1 MGQIIITTI
10 VVSVLCALFA
20 LLLSF
25 ADKYIADY
33 GEVKLTINNDKE
45 FTVDRKSVV

>member
-33 GEVKLTINNDKE
+33 GLLIVS
-45 FTVDRKSVV
+45 FTSP